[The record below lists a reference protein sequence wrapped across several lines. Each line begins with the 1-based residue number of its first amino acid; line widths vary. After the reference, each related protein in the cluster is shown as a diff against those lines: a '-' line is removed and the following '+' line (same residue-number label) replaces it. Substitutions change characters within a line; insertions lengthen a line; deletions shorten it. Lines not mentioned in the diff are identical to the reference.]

1 MTVTMEHKND
11 RKASWDSK
19 MSISTVSSTTRQYKR
34 SPSSILSS
42 DSDIRFTRKKL
53 SSQYKCGCCI
63 IACFLGLL
71 LLAAASVYVGYTFF
85 AAETPEEQIY
95 RATFK
100 VVEGDAFSPELADPS
115 TDNFKIRSRDYRER
129 LNLLFRRSPIT
140 HGFSGT
146 EVLALDGTEG
156 KDLVVHFNV
165 HIDPTYVSVAAKDV
179 EKILFDE
186 IKAESTFFRN
196 LTIDSSTLEVKESHV
211 YSLPTPSTTT
221 IKIIPQMITT
231 QKPLPPRAC
240 SPVGI
245 PYCSSL
251 KYNVTTYPN
260 VLGHKSKQEVE
271 EDVISFRELVD
282 AECYRNAYDFV
293 CQVLQPSC
301 KKGTKEDEMV
311 LPCRSFC
318 RDFMVGCG
326 SRLLPKFKELL
337 SCSKF
342 PEFSESP
349 SCKVKPGCVEELQLR
364 ALSPRLCD
372 GIADCQD
379 LSDEKSCTY
388 CPSDHIH
395 CGIGPTCITPTKRCD
410 GTVDCPDGS
419 DERACLNIAPSIS
432 HIRSTP
438 IVSPHLLR
446 YYPSGFVIFNEKGE
460 VGKLCTENLNIT
472 LPLNQTNEVLRTAT
486 KSLCKTLSYKNV
498 LSVDVEKDV
507 ELNISY
513 VEMKDPTASEISFV
527 RTPCHSKRVVKVT
540 CSDLECGVQSTH
552 TGTGQS
558 VLKKMANHGDW
569 PWHVALFKDDVH
581 VCDATLVSSNWLVT
595 TASCFQGQPKAEWIA
610 RFGTIRLSSSS
621 PWQQERRIVGMV
633 KSPVEGSTIAMIK
646 LEVPVI
652 LNDFV
657 RPICLPMETSKML
670 PNNISQCNTL
680 GWSRNRDQLQR
691 MQIKFTKMEKCENIS
706 IATVNSV
713 CTDTMYGQNDCN
725 EEEFAGT
732 SVLCVLSENTQ
743 WFLAGVSNWRIA
755 CSSTGVDRPRMYD
768 KVSSNVDWIKET
780 ISAIS

>member
-1 MTVTMEHKND
+1 MTVTMEHKNN

-19 MSISTVSSTTRQYKR
+19 MSISTVSSTTRHYKR

-85 AAETPEEQIY
+85 ASDPPEEQIY

-100 VVEGDAFSPELADPS
+100 ITDGDVFSPELADPS
-115 TDNFKIRSRDYRER
+115 TESFKVRSRDYRER

-140 HGFSGT
+140 HGFAGT

-156 KDLVVHFNV
+156 KDLVIYFNIHV
-165 HIDPTYVSVAAKDV
+165 DPSYVSVVAKDL

-186 IKAESTFFRN
+186 IKAESAYFRN

-211 YSLPTPSTTT
+211 FSLPIASSTTV
-221 IKIIPQMITT
+221 KMISQVVT
-231 QKPLPPRAC
+231 QKPLPPRVC
-240 SPVGI
+240 SQI
-245 PYCSSL
+245 EISYCSAL
-251 KYNVTTYPN
+251 KYNTTTYPN
-260 VLGHKSKQEVE
+260 VLGHKNKAEVE
-271 EDVISFRELVD
+271 EDMISFRELVD

-301 KKGTKEDEMV
+301 KKSTPEDEMI

-318 RDFMVGCG
+318 RDFMMGCG
-326 SRLLPKFKELL
+326 SRLLPKFKDLL

-342 PEFSESP
+342 PEFGDMP
-349 SCKVKPGCVEELQLR
+349 TCKAKSGCVEELQSR
-364 ALSPRLCD
+364 ALSPRICD
-372 GIADCQD
+372 GIVDCQD

-395 CGIGPTCITPTKRCD
+395 CGIGRTCILSTKRCD
-410 GTVDCPDGS
+410 GTIDCPDGS

-432 HIRSTP
+432 HITSTP

-446 YYPSGFVIFNEKGE
+446 YYSSGFVIFNEKGE
-460 VGKLCTENLNIT
+460 VGKLCTENLNLT
-472 LPLNQTNEVLRTAT
+472 LPFNKTNEILQTAA
-486 KSLCKTLSYKNV
+486 KSLCKTLSYSNFV
-498 LSVDVEKDV
+498 LVDVEKDD
-507 ELNISY
+507 EHNISY
-513 VEMKDPTASEISFV
+513 VEMKDPTASAISFV
-527 RTPCHSKRVVKVT
+527 RTPCFSKHVLKVA
-540 CSDLECGVQSTH
+540 CSDLECGLQRTH
-552 TGTGQS
+552 ATEAQQILG
-558 VLKKMANHGDW
+558 KMANHGDW

-581 VCDATLVSSNWLVT
+581 VCDATLVSPNWLVT
-595 TASCFQGQPKAEWIA
+595 TASCFQGQPKAEWVA
-610 RFGTIRLSSSS
+610 RFGTVRLTSSS

-646 LEVPVI
+646 LEKAVNM
-652 LNDFV
+652 NDFV
-657 RPICLPMETSKML
+657 RPICLPTEKSGIL

-691 MQIKFTKMEKCENIS
+691 LQIKFTEMEKCENIS
-706 IATVNSV
+706 ISTVNSV
-713 CTDTMYGQNDCN
+713 CTETMYGQDDCN

-732 SVLCVLSENTQ
+732 SVLCVLSDSKK

-755 CSSTGVDRPRMYD
+755 CSNAGVDRPRMYD
-768 KVSSNVDWIKET
+768 KISSNVDWIQET